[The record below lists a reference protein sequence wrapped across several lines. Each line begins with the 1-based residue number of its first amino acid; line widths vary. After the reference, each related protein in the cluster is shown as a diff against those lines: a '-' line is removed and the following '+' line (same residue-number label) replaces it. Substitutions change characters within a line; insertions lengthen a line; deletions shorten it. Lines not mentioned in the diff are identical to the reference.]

1 MAWRC
6 AICDTE
12 HEEAPLCYGASA
24 PWLELVPSEEHAAR
38 VLANAD
44 QAIVDGSRFFVRGH
58 LEIPVLHRDEVFAWS
73 VWVELDRES
82 FERIDARWDDPAR
95 AGDRASGVL
104 ASALPYEPP
113 TRDLPCALISRELG
127 VVPLVEL
134 SSAEHPLALEQ
145 ARGMTLLRVQELAHL
160 LLHR

>member
-12 HEEAPLCYGASA
+12 HEEAPLCYGASP
-24 PWLELVPSEEHAAR
+24 PWLELVPSEERAAR
-38 VLANAD
+38 VLANA
-44 QAIVDGSRFFVRGH
+44 GSRFFVRGH
-58 LEIPVLHRDEVFAWS
+58 LEIPLLRRDEVFAWA

-82 FERIDARWDDPAR
+82 FDRIDARWDAPAR
-95 AGDRASGVL
+95 VGDRATGVL

-113 TRDLPCALISRELG
+113 TRDLPCTLTSRELG
-127 VVPLVEL
+127 SVPLVQL
-134 SSAEHPLALEQ
+134 SGAEHPLAMEQ
-145 ARGMTLLRVQELAHL
+145 ARGMTQARVQELAHL